1 MMVVKSIF
9 AEEEIDTSRV
19 SLSTKQSRVL
29 PIQKEKVFENIVEE
43 GKNDS

>member
-19 SLSTKQSRVL
+19 SLSTKQSLVL
-29 PIQKEKVFENIVEE
+29 TIQKGKVFENIVQE
-43 GKNDS
+43 GENDS